1 MLNVG
6 AAPIHFYNVPTDMRK
21 SFNGLS
27 ALVMHGFDEPLTG
40 GSFFLFV
47 NRRRTM
53 MKVLYW
59 DQDGLAMWCKR
70 LEKGT
75 FKVRWDGRAQ
85 LSRRDFSMLL
95 EGVTPKRLNKR
106 FKMQN

>member
-1 MLNVG
+1 
-6 AAPIHFYNVPTDMRK
+6 MRK

-27 ALVMHGFDEPLTG
+27 ALVVQAFDEPLTG

-53 MKVLYW
+53 LKVLYW

-70 LEKGT
+70 LERGT
-75 FKVRWDGRAQ
+75 FRVRWDGEPQ
-85 LSRRDFSMLL
+85 LSRREFSMLL
-95 EGVTPKRLNKR
+95 EGVTPRRMNKR
-106 FKMQN
+106 YKMGD

>member
-1 MLNVG
+1 
-6 AAPIHFYNVPTDMRK
+6 MRK

-27 ALVMHGFDEPLTG
+27 ALVVQSFDEPLTG

-53 MKVLYW
+53 LKVLYW
-59 DQDGLAMWCKR
+59 DQDGLALWCKR
-70 LEKGT
+70 LERGT
-75 FKVRWDGRAQ
+75 FKVAWGGDAK

-95 EGVTPKRLNKR
+95 EGVTPRRLNKR
-106 FKMQN
+106 YKVTI